1 MRENFLSNTEKDFTV
16 IFKLE
21 FQDKV
26 AAQRA
31 TNKIK
36 NIVEELSLD
45 IQKSITRQPS
55 YKISNAFIRYY
66 VVNKKALD
74 TGIVTRLAYED
85 LSNDFDFNLED
96 IAN

>member
-1 MRENFLSNTEKDFTV
+1 MKENFLSNTEKDFTV

-31 TNKIK
+31 TNKIT
-36 NIVEELSLD
+36 NIVEELPQT
-45 IQKSITRQPS
+45 IQDLITRQPS

-66 VVNKKALD
+66 
-74 TGIVTRLAYED
+74 IVENFIFYYFL
-85 LSNDFDFNLED
+85 
-96 IAN
+96 